1 MIKLQSI
8 PEFQAHLPL
17 FSIEDNFKV
26 IYDQFLS
33 SSLGKIYQAIPWD
46 ELVKSFNIKE
56 SKMGPGCIFS
66 PQGKLAL
73 MFLKNYACCSD
84 ERLMEQFNSNV
95 HYQLFCRLLLGV
107 GEQINNFKIISQ
119 IRWES
124 AAKLDLDKAQKCLA
138 QHWLP
143 YMEELEQV
151 VTDATCYESSLR
163 FPTDQKL
170 LWEATHWSYN
180 QLKLLCKYGKQPMPR
195 TKYLKWQQRYWNY
208 SRKRRKSKKERVA
221 ITRGLLMLLKKLLEE
236 LATVTQQLHAQMPAK
251 YYKQYTTIEK
261 VWEQQNY
268 KFTTG
273 KNPEDRIVSLS
284 KSYVRPIVRG
294 KETKAVEF
302 GAKVNKVQINGIS
315 FIEHLS
321 FEAFNEGTHF
331 KSSVHL
337 AQSLTHTKVKIIG
350 ADAIYATNANRKF
363 ATSNHIRTDFVRKG
377 RAGKHEAQRKQL
389 AAMIT
394 KERATK
400 LEGSFGKDKQHYYL
414 NRIKAKT
421 KENEIL
427 WIFFGIHVGNALE
440 IGRRIQNQSSQAA

>member
-17 FSIEDNFKV
+17 FSIEDNFQIV
-26 IYDQFLS
+26 YSQFLTS
-33 SSLGKIYQAIPWD
+33 PLGKIYQGIPWD
-46 ELVKSFNIKE
+46 DLVKSLGLTE
-56 SKMGPGCIFS
+56 SKMGPDCIFS

-73 MFLKNYACCSD
+73 MFLKNYVGCSD
-84 ERLMEQFNSNV
+84 ERLMEQFNSNYQ
-95 HYQLFCRLLLGV
+95 YQLFCRLLLGV
-107 GEQINNFKIISQ
+107 GEQITNYKIISQ
-119 IRWES
+119 IRCEL
-124 AAKLDLDKAQKCLA
+124 AAKLDIDNAQSCLA
-138 QHWLP
+138 KHWLP
-143 YMEELEQV
+143 YMEELNQV

-170 LWEATHWSYN
+170 LWEASDWCQN
-180 QLKLLCKYGKQPMPR
+180 QLKLLCKYNKCPMPR

-221 ITRGLLMLLKKLLEE
+221 ITRGLLKLLKKLLEE
-236 LATVTQQLHAQMPAK
+236 MAVLTQQLNASMPEK
-251 YYKQYTTIEK
+251 YYRQYAIIEK
-261 VWEQQNY
+261 VYEQQNY

-273 KNPEDRIVSLS
+273 HSPENRIVSLS
-284 KSYVRPIVRG
+284 KSYIRPIVRG

-302 GAKVNKVQINGIS
+302 GAKVNKIQINGIS

-321 FEAFNEGTHF
+321 FDAFNEGTHF

-337 AQSLTHTKVKIIG
+337 AQTLTHAKVRLMG

-363 ATSNHIRTDFVRKG
+363 ASSQNIVTDFARKG
-377 RAGKHEAQRKQL
+377 RAGKYEQQRKQL

-394 KERATK
+394 KERATR

-414 NRIKAKT
+414 NRIKART
-421 KENEIL
+421 KDNEAL
-427 WIFFGIHVGNALE
+427 WIFCGIHVSNALE
-440 IGRRIQNQSSQAA
+440 IGRRMQECLAQTA

>member
-17 FSIEDNFKV
+17 FSIEDNFQV
-26 IYDQFLS
+26 VYNQFLS

-46 ELVKSFNIKE
+46 DLVKTFGLSK
-56 SKMGPGCIFS
+56 SKMGPDCLFS
-66 PQGKLAL
+66 PQGKLGL

-84 ERLMEQFNSNV
+84 ERLVEQFNSNV
-95 HYQLFCRLLLGV
+95 HYQLFCQLLLEV
-107 GEQINNFKIISQ
+107 GEHIKNFKIVSQ
-119 IRWES
+119 IRCEL
-124 AAKLDLDKAQKCLA
+124 ATKLDLDMAQACLA

-143 YMEELEQV
+143 YMEELDQIL
-151 VTDATCYESSLR
+151 TDATCYESSVR

-170 LWEATHWSYN
+170 LWEATDWCQN
-180 QLKLLCKYGKQPMPR
+180 QLKLLCKHQKHSLPR
-195 TKYLKWQQRYWNY
+195 TKYNKWRQRYWNY
-208 SRKRRKSKKERVA
+208 SRKRRRPKKERAA
-221 ITRGLLMLLKKLLEE
+221 ITRGLLALLKKLLAE
-236 LATVTQQLHAQMPAK
+236 LEKHTQQSDDPMPAK
-251 YYKQYTTIEK
+251 YYKQYGIIEK

-273 KNPEDRIVSLS
+273 KSPENRIVSLS
-284 KSYVRPIVRG
+284 KSYIRPIVRG
-294 KETKAVEF
+294 KEAKAVEF
-302 GAKVNKVQINGIS
+302 GAKVNKVQVNGIS

-321 FEAFNEGTHF
+321 FDAFNEGTHF
-331 KSSVHL
+331 KSTVRL
-337 AQSLTHTKVKIIG
+337 AQTLTHTKVNLIG

-363 ATSNHIRTDFVRKG
+363 ASSNNIRTDFVRKG
-377 RAGKHEAQRKQL
+377 RAGKHEHQRKKL

-414 NRIKAKT
+414 NRIKART

-427 WIFFGIHVGNALE
+427 WIFFGIHVSNALE
-440 IGRRIQNQSSQAA
+440 IGRRMQDNLTQAA